1 MGDMGA
7 GKLVQN
13 CAAVQFRTYTVEQS
27 NSRPSPALCSS
38 AAWCPAPSM
47 APQQLDLGLL
57 AGLAV
62 ALSKLRSNAG
72 EALRHN
78 VKVVAQVRAR

>member
-1 MGDMGA
+1 
-7 GKLVQN
+7 
-13 CAAVQFRTYTVEQS
+13 
-27 NSRPSPALCSS
+27 
-38 AAWCPAPSM
+38 M

-78 VKVVAQVRAR
+78 VQVVAQVRAR